1 METLTDKPLPT
12 SPKKQFDLSE
22 YFATVLLVKRD
33 GDIQFVNSHPDVLLI
48 MHDYDQIDPSN
59 VQTDI
64 MKGERYSVR
73 YTGRP
78 ETLEKLKMLVEN
90 FNVENSQTDL
100 QSRGDDPADK
110 REQVLEND
118 KVSSVHDS

>member
-1 METLTDKPLPT
+1 METPINKSLPT
-12 SPKKQFDLSE
+12 SPQKQFDLSE
-22 YFATVLLVKRD
+22 YFATVLLVKRN

-90 FNVENSQTDL
+90 FNVKNSQTDL
-100 QSRGDDPADK
+100 QSRGNNSTDSG
-110 REQVLEND
+110 EQILEND
-118 KVSSVHDS
+118 KVPTVHDS

>member
-1 METLTDKPLPT
+1 METPIDKSLPT
-12 SPKKQFDLSE
+12 SQEKQFDLSE
-22 YFATVLLVKRD
+22 YFATVLLVKRN

-48 MHDYDQIDPSN
+48 MHDYDQVDRSN

-90 FNVENSQTDL
+90 FNVENSQIDL
-100 QSRGDDPADK
+100 QSRGDDSADNEK
-110 REQVLEND
+110 
-118 KVSSVHDS
+118 

>member
-1 METLTDKPLPT
+1 MKTPTLQKIQ
-12 SPKKQFDLSE
+12 KKQFDLSE
-22 YFATVLLVKRD
+22 YFATVLLVKRN

-48 MHDYDQIDPSN
+48 MHDYDQIDPNS

-64 MKGERYSVR
+64 MKGEQYSVR

-100 QSRGDDPADK
+100 QSRRNDSTDSG
-110 REQVLEND
+110 EQILEND
-118 KVSSVHDS
+118 KVPTVHDS